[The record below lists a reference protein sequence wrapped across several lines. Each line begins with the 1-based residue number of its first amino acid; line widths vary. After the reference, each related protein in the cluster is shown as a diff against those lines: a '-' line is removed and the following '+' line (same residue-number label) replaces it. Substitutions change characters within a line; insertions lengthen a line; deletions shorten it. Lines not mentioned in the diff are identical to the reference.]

1 MRDAI
6 GRALQAHVK
15 SDDLAPVC
23 IALGM
28 VVPDPNAGLIYNS
41 KWATVRSWLPH
52 DRESVLSIAKR
63 VLEQFW
69 TYRLEELV
77 WAAQEESVEF
87 SELTR
92 RNLLATLSSLPAPWG
107 KLGLNTV
114 VGEVIQLDE
123 SLRNATLSE
132 SELQDV
138 QGVSE
143 QCGVLGVSDRRF
155 RALVERM
162 VHPSVRGE
170 EDQRKYVD
178 ALSAE
183 LRKSGWDLHATGL
196 DAGRTL
202 YSVVR
207 ATGGV
212 GGRPKQI
219 IFASQVKPDLRFA
232 DAINGDIEI
241 VRFADKVLV
250 YDHPIPPT
258 GLLWRHLQEWWAAT
272 HGLVPE
278 ARATRVSLYQRLR
291 DSLPKNSPPQRLL
304 FEEFFSTYQG
314 SFGELPALLPEVWL
328 YYDPLTVSQRGRDAL
343 LRQRMDF
350 LMLFSQSVRVVIE
363 VDGVG
368 HYCDPQGKASP
379 SKYAEMVAADRDLR
393 LSGYE
398 VYRFGGKE
406 LEGDLGR
413 EIARGFFRLLFRRHG
428 VEAEKSR

>member
-1 MRDAI
+1 M
-6 GRALQAHVK
+6 K

-23 IALGM
+23 MALGM
-28 VVPDPNAGLIYNS
+28 VVPDPNAGLVYNS

-63 VLEQFW
+63 VLDQFW

-92 RNLLATLSSLPAPWG
+92 RNLLSTLSSLPAPWG
-107 KLGLNTV
+107 KLGLNKV

-123 SLRNATLSE
+123 FLRNATLSE

-138 QGVSE
+138 QGVFE
-143 QCGVLGVSDRRF
+143 RCGVLGVSDRRF
-155 RALVERM
+155 RVLIERM

-170 EDQRKYVD
+170 EEQKKYVD
-178 ALSAE
+178 ALGAE
-183 LRKSGWDLHATGL
+183 LRKSGWELQATDQ
-196 DAGRTL
+196 DAGRAL
-202 YSVVR
+202 YSLMR
-207 ATGGV
+207 ANGGV
-212 GGRPKQI
+212 GGRPKRI
-219 IFASQVKPDLRFA
+219 IFASQAKPDLRFS

-250 YDHPIPPT
+250 YDRPIPPT
-258 GLLWRHLQEWWAAT
+258 GFLWRHLQEWWAAA
-272 HGLVPE
+272 HGLEPE
-278 ARATRVSLYQRLR
+278 ARTTSVSLFRRLR
-291 DSLPKNSPPQRLL
+291 SSLPKSSPPQRLL
-304 FEEFFSTYQG
+304 FEEFFSTFQK
-314 SFGELPALLPEVWL
+314 SFDELPALLPEVWL

-368 HYCDPQGKASP
+368 HYCDPQGRASA

-406 LEGDLGR
+406 LEGESGR
-413 EIARGFFRLLFRRHG
+413 NIVRGFFRLLFRRHG
-428 VEAEKSR
+428 IEAEESK